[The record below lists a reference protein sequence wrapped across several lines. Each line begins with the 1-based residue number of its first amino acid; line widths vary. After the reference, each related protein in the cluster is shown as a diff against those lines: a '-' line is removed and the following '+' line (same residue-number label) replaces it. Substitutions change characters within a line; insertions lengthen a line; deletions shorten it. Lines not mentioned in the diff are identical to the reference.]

1 MTKIVITKVG
11 LNLALM
17 DVTIGKEYE
26 VERFLKPGDVTSDG
40 IAVVPSGVEGVEF
53 TDDVGDTVTYGLG
66 FRGSEY
72 KLIGK
77 EE

>member
-17 DVTIGKEYE
+17 DVTVGKEYE
-26 VERFLKPGDVTSDG
+26 VERSLKPGDVTSDG
-40 IAVVPSGVEGVEF
+40 LGVVPKGVQGVEF
-53 TDDVGDTVTYGLG
+53 TDDVGDTVAYKLG
-66 FRGSEY
+66 SHGSEY